1 MLVLFQI
8 GSLPPKDLGK
18 HNKQFHEFISMAL
31 ILLPDSGKVVKSPL
45 KKHQATLALQS
56 RLKIIESPT

>member
-18 HNKQFHEFISMAL
+18 HNITNSFMNLF
-31 ILLPDSGKVVKSPL
+31 
-45 KKHQATLALQS
+45 QATLALQS